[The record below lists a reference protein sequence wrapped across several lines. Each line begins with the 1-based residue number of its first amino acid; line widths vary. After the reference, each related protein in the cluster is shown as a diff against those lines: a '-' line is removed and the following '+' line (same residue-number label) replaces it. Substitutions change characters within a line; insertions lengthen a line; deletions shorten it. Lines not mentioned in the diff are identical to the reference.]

1 VRLKLALYR
10 TANMYSPRAW
20 RYEINFFAI

>member
-1 VRLKLALYR
+1 LALYR